1 MDDGFREAGQG
12 VKKERFRHAP
22 KTEDRLIALK
32 RTAFFDPFSNVGQ
45 WRTRE
50 GALIRM
56 EEEGRR
62 KEGGKGEMDPMS
74 AVMPNPVRGTATQSR
89 PSHSLWRTLSL
100 SPSLSSYTPPSHS
113 LR

>member
-45 WRTRE
+45 WRTRGLLSE
-50 GALIRM
+50 WK
-56 EEEGRR
+56 R
-62 KEGGKGEMDPMS
+62 KEGGRKEE
-74 AVMPNPVRGTATQSR
+74 RGK
-89 PSHSLWRTLSL
+89 W
-100 SPSLSSYTPPSHS
+100 TP
-113 LR
+113 